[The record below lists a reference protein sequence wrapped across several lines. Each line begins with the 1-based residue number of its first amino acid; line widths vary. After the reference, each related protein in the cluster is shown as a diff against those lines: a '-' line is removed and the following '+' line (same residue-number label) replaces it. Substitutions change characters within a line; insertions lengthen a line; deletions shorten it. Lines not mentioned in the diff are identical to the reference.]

1 MFASA
6 SITIYGVDRA
16 LALAAQY
23 MVWAFAAGI
32 LFSRLR
38 QGSLVPQIKSIVRK
52 CVITF
57 LVGLGLSVV
66 LVWSFGI
73 RSDIN
78 VLFLQTAALAYM
90 TLPFFI
96 FHMAAKSTNIGKA
109 VMLACHVIT
118 VICIL
123 SILADFTGVVSFESK
138 LGRYFGFMGD
148 QAAWALTLPLLV
160 YFCARRFALAALSAV
175 GLALTASRA
184 PALCVA
190 AALLLLPLFSRGRRL
205 QYVLTFVIM
214 TLIAL
219 FYSEIFETLFG
230 RIRTTNFASSDRMV
244 TARLGL
250 KIFSDSP
257 IYGAGYNSFTYYF
270 PYKINRVGEL
280 PTQTSTFVQ
289 MLSDGGLL
297 LFVPYIAFVGF
308 VTFAGILLMKRSRM
322 IADSDVINGVVVWL
336 LAMLWVNQ
344 SAGWFFVG
352 SYVGPLV
359 LGMAGVVSGYRAKFA
374 LTREPLELSPNSM
387 R

>member
-1 MFASA
+1 
-6 SITIYGVDRA
+6 
-16 LALAAQY
+16 
-23 MVWAFAAGI
+23 
-32 LFSRLR
+32 
-38 QGSLVPQIKSIVRK
+38 
-52 CVITF
+52 
-57 LVGLGLSVV
+57 
-66 LVWSFGI
+66 
-73 RSDIN
+73 
-78 VLFLQTAALAYM
+78 
-90 TLPFFI
+90 
-96 FHMAAKSTNIGKA
+96 
-109 VMLACHVIT
+109 
-118 VICIL
+118 
-123 SILADFTGVVSFESK
+123 
-138 LGRYFGFMGD
+138 
-148 QAAWALTLPLLV
+148 
-160 YFCARRFALAALSAV
+160 
-175 GLALTASRA
+175 
-184 PALCVA
+184 
-190 AALLLLPLFSRGRRL
+190 
-205 QYVLTFVIM
+205 
-214 TLIAL
+214 
-219 FYSEIFETLFG
+219 
-230 RIRTTNFASSDRMV
+230 MV